1 MANCSA
7 LRCERAQ
14 EFDFD
19 QCRLGRD
26 KASLSPYHV
35 DSNIRGMSVTEF
47 RVSDR
52 GQMALPAEA
61 RRRWNLND
69 GGSVE
74 VADLGDALLIVPAGR
89 GGLRTMLREAI
100 QEAGG
105 YSKLAGEVAAEDP
118 ELA

>member
-1 MANCSA
+1 M
-7 LRCERAQ
+7 
-14 EFDFD
+14 
-19 QCRLGRD
+19 
-26 KASLSPYHV
+26 
-35 DSNIRGMSVTEF
+35 NIAKF

-61 RRRWNLND
+61 RRRWNMAE

-89 GGLRTMLREAI
+89 GGLRALLRGAI
-100 QEAGG
+100 NEAGG
-105 YSKLAGEVAAEDP
+105 YAHLAGQVAADEP